1 MSNEELVVVIQTGAS
16 EYMSE
21 LWEQVHGLILWKARH
36 IMMALDLRG
45 NLCGTELE
53 DLIQS
58 GYLALVK
65 AVETYKPD
73 DGAFSTWLIY
83 HLKNTF
89 AEVTGYRTQRGQN
102 DPINNSISLDK
113 PIDDEQDGAAFGDF
127 VSDPQAADAIMSVEE
142 RLWQE
147 QLHEALETALA
158 ELSQESADI
167 LRLRHYQ
174 GLTLAA
180 AGEVCGTTAEQIRKT
195 EEKAIRQLRKPK
207 IARNLMPFYDFD
219 FYCGTGLGA
228 FRKTGA
234 SIQER
239 YLMTEDDQKEKE
251 AACVK
256 T

>member
-1 MSNEELVVVIQTGAS
+1 MSNEEIVAEIRAGDDGR
-16 EYMSE
+16 MGE
-21 LWEQVHGLILWKARH
+21 LWDQISGLVKWKANR
-36 IMMALDLRG
+36 IMVAMDGFPGRGVEFSDLY
-45 NLCGTELE
+45 
-53 DLIQS
+53 QS
-58 GYLALVK
+58 GYLAMVD
-65 AVETYKPD
+65 AVNSYDPEAGT
-73 DGAFSTWLIY
+73 FSFWFMY
-83 HLKNTF
+83 HLKKAF
-89 AEVTGYRTQRGQN
+89 AKTVGYYTKAGRN

-228 FRKTGA
+228 FRKMGA

-239 YLMTEDDQKEKE
+239 YLMIEDDQKEKE